1 MSEVALPLPVNL
13 EKNRRLD
20 RWLRFS
26 PEGRLQVFSGKV
38 EIGQGILT
46 ALAQIVAE
54 ELDLPLESIDMIAA
68 NTGFS
73 PNEAVTSGSL
83 SIQDSGAALRQ
94 ACAQARAI
102 FLAAAAARW
111 GVAAEA
117 LRIAAGRISCP
128 DGRHTGYWDLAEG
141 TSLEREAGAM
151 VAEKA
156 DADYRVVGLAAA
168 RRDLPDK
175 VFGVPRFIH
184 DLEPPGMLHG
194 RMLRPPSASAKLVSL
209 DEAPVRGMSGVVTVV
224 RDGSFLGVIA
234 DSGPQAERALSEL
247 ARLAVWNGTADLPD
261 EASLPAWLKAQAADT
276 GIVSTKGATDPANVA
291 RTLKAAYAKPYL
303 AHASIAPSCALARFD
318 GARLSVWSH
327 SQGIFN
333 LRRDLAL
340 TLSIDEDDVAV
351 QHVEGAGCY
360 GHNGADDVA
369 LDAARLARAV
379 PGRPVR
385 VLWSRADE
393 LSWAPFGPA
402 MAVELEAD
410 LDAAD
415 EVIGWRHTVWSNG
428 HGTRPGRA
436 ASPALLGAWHLAQ
449 PFERPA
455 AVNAPLA
462 AGGGAERNA
471 VPPYDFPAWH
481 VVNHR
486 VLAMPLRTSALRALG
501 AFANV
506 FACES
511 FIDELAH
518 AIGADPIEYRLR
530 HLTDPRARAVIE
542 RVRERS
548 AWRGWQPSEGRGHG
562 IGYARYKGSGAHCA
576 VVAEVEAEQEIRLRR
591 LIIAVDVG
599 IAINPDGVANQIEGG
614 AIQAAS
620 WTLKEAVRFDRERV
634 TSDAWENYPILRFSE
649 IPAVEV
655 ELVRSGQ
662 PPLGAGEAS
671 LGPTAAAIAN
681 AVHDALGVRVRELPI
696 TAERIL
702 SALE

>member
-1 MSEVALPLPVNL
+1 MSATTLPLSFTTNPSPA
-13 EKNRRLD
+13 RWFRFDPD
-20 RWLRFS
+20 RT
-26 PEGRLQVFSGKV
+26 VHVAVGKV
-38 EIGQGILT
+38 EIGQGIVT
-46 ALAQIVAE
+46 ALAQIAAE
-54 ELDLPLESIDMIAA
+54 ELDVKLDAIRILSGDTDAA
-68 NTGFS
+68 PDEGST
-73 PNEAVTSGSL
+73 TSSL
-83 SIQDSGAALRQ
+83 SIEVG
-94 ACAQARAI
+94 
-102 FLAAAAARW
+102 
-111 GVAAEA
+111 
-117 LRIAAGRISCP
+117 
-128 DGRHTGYWDLAEG
+128 G
-141 TSLEREAGAM
+141 TSLRLIAAEVRARMLDRLAQRLNCAPGDITVTDGAFFRGTEATGQDYWSLAPEVDLAREADGGAIPKP
-151 VAEKA
+151 VAS
-156 DADYRVVGLAAA
+156 YRIVGQSVP
-168 RRDLPDK
+168 RRDLPAK
-175 VFGVPRFIH
+175 LGAGAFIH
-184 DLEPPGMLHG
+184 DMVRPDLLHA
-194 RMLRPPSASAKLVSL
+194 RILRQPARGARLAAL
-209 DEAPVRGMSGVVTVV
+209 DEAAIRRAAGGEIRIVRRGNFVALLSADETVAQRAGAAAPAHARWENLRV
-224 RDGSFLGVIA
+224 LTPAQQEAAWLVGQPSDDRVIG
-234 DSGPQAERALSEL
+234 DP
-247 ARLAVWNGTADLPD
+247 
-261 EASLPAWLKAQAADT
+261 LPAAAGT
-276 GIVSTKGATDPANVA
+276 VIEA
-291 RTLKAAYAKPYL
+291 RYSRPYV
-303 AHASIAPSCALARFD
+303 AHASIAPSCALAESRD
-318 GARLSVWSH
+318 GHLSVWSH
-327 SQGIFN
+327 TQGVYP
-333 LRRDLAL
+333 LRNGLAKVL
-340 TLSIDEDDVAV
+340 GRP
-351 QHVEGAGCY
+351 VETISVHHAQGAGCY

-436 ASPALLGAWHLAQ
+436 ASPALLGAWHMAQ

-548 AWRGWQPSEGRGHG
+548 AWRGWQPREGRGHG

-576 VVAEVEAEQEIRLRR
+576 VVAEVEAEREIRLRR